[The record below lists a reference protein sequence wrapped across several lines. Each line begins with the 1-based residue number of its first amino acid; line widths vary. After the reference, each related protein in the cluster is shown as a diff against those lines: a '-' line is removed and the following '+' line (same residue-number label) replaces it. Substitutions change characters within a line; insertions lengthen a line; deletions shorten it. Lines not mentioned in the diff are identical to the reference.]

1 MDAKITEIAERI
13 RALRDA
19 TGYTIEEMAEAA
31 GITADEYKDLENA
44 KRDLTF
50 TFLYKCADKF
60 GIDIIELLTGE
71 NPHLIGYTIVR
82 SGKGLPM
89 KRREGFEYRHL
100 ASNFKNRT
108 AIPLLVNAP
117 FKKEELTKIPM
128 ATHDGQEFDYVL
140 KGKLRF
146 AYDGH
151 IEDLGEGD
159 SVYYNSAMSHGMTA
173 LSEEG
178 CTFLAIVLK
187 EEHK

>member
-1 MDAKITEIAERI
+1 MDAKIGEIAERI

-19 TGYTIEEMAEAA
+19 TGYTTEEMAKAA
-31 GITADEYKDLENA
+31 GITEEEYIHLENG

-60 GIDIIELLTGE
+60 GVDIIELLTGE
-71 NPHLIGYTIVR
+71 NPHLTGYTGVR

-100 ASNFKNRT
+100 ASNFKNKT
-108 AIPLLVNAP
+108 AEPFIVNAP
-117 FKKEELTKIPM
+117 FKKDELTSIPM
-128 ATHDGQEFDYVL
+128 STHTGQEFNYIL

-151 IEDLGEGD
+151 TEDLGEGD
-159 SVYYNSAMSHGMTA
+159 SVYYNSSKKHGMAA
-173 LSEEG
+173 LSEDG
-178 CTFLAIVLK
+178 CTFLAVVLK
-187 EEHK
+187 GEHR